1 MKRLIEYDAAVDEQD
16 RPRFRAHARK
26 PVRLAAVLAH
36 RERGWQRD
44 VIVFDLGLGG
54 ACVEGSD
61 VLGVGDRVQV
71 SFVTADRWDP
81 LQIPARVA
89 WTSNSQSGQR
99 VGLAFEYASPEA
111 TWGIFEL
118 LATSFL
124 GGAR

>member
-1 MKRLIEYDAAVDEQD
+1 MDEQD

-81 LQIPARVA
+81 LQIAARVA
-89 WTSNSQSGQR
+89 WTTQER
-99 VGLAFEYASPEA
+99 AGLAFEYSSPEA

-118 LATSFL
+118 LATSFPA
-124 GGAR
+124 GAR

>member
-1 MKRLIEYDAAVDEQD
+1 MPAVADDERATE

-54 ACVEGSD
+54 ACIEATD

-71 SFVTADRWDP
+71 SFVTAERWDP

-89 WTSNSQSGQR
+89 WTSQSR
-99 VGLAFEYASPEA
+99 TGLAFEYASPES

-118 LATSFL
+118 LQGSP
-124 GGAR
+124 

>member
-1 MKRLIEYDAAVDEQD
+1 MADEDPPQD
-16 RPRFRAHARK
+16 KPRFRAHARK

-54 ACVEGSD
+54 ACVEATD
-61 VLGVGDRVQV
+61 ALGVGDRVQV
-71 SFVTADRWDP
+71 TFVTAERWDP

-89 WTSNSQSGQR
+89 WTTSSRAGI
-99 VGLAFEYASPEA
+99 AFEYASPES

-118 LATSFL
+118 LAMK
-124 GGAR
+124 

>member
-1 MKRLIEYDAAVDEQD
+1 MAAPTNK
-16 RPRFRAHARK
+16 PRFRAHARQ

-54 ACVEGSD
+54 ACVEANEGI
-61 VLGVGDRVQV
+61 GVGDRVQV

-89 WTSNSQSGQR
+89 WTSSAR
-99 VGLAFEYASPEA
+99 AGLAFEYASPES
-111 TWGIFEL
+111 TWGVFEL
-118 LATSFL
+118 LLTSQ
-124 GGAR
+124 GR

>member
-1 MKRLIEYDAAVDEQD
+1 MDAED

-26 PVRLAAVLAH
+26 LVRLAAVLAH

-54 ACVEGSD
+54 ACVEGSE

-89 WTSNSQSGQR
+89 WTTPAR
-99 VGLAFEYASPEA
+99 AGLAFEHASPEA

-118 LATSFL
+118 LATSIPS
-124 GGAR
+124 GAR

>member
-1 MKRLIEYDAAVDEQD
+1 MADEE
-16 RPRFRAHARK
+16 RAREKPRFRAHARK
-26 PVRLAAVLAH
+26 AVRLAAVLAH
-36 RERGWQRD
+36 RDRGWQRD

-54 ACVEGSD
+54 ACVESSD

-89 WTSNSQSGQR
+89 WTSQAR
-99 VGLAFEYASPEA
+99 AGLAFEYSSPES

-118 LATSFL
+118 LV
-124 GGAR
+124 GGTR

>member
-1 MKRLIEYDAAVDEQD
+1 MDEQD

-44 VIVFDLGLGG
+44 VIVFDLCLGG

-81 LQIPARVA
+81 LQIAARVA

-99 VGLAFEYASPEA
+99 VGLAFEHASPEA

-118 LATSFL
+118 LVS
-124 GGAR
+124 GAR